1 MRFGLA
7 VVGNQSREYTT
18 EANFE
23 LILEMVRIARDTGFD
38 VINAGHHYLVE
49 DHDRFQAIPTLARA
63 SAESGD
69 LALAACQILPLHHPV
84 EIAEHMATL
93 DVMSGGRAILAP
105 IAGYRDVEFDAF
117 GVPKSERGRRMK
129 EGVEIITRLWT
140 EDNVFYDGEVFSIE
154 NCSINPKPIQEPR
167 PPIWIGGESDTAIRR
182 ATDVGDAWYAY
193 VQANTDE
200 STLAHR
206 LKVAGA
212 TAAPGPNGVQPAAMN
227 TFVGPTDEKAVE
239 MYRPVLEDT
248 VGWYEEEGYQ
258 GAAGG
263 RTDLDDD
270 GFSPFLVGGP
280 DTVADR
286 IVYLAE
292 EHRVNCLI
300 SGMIAPGLER
310 EQVLK
315 SVELMGEKVIPQ
327 VRTRLESA

>member
-7 VVGNQSREYTT
+7 VVGNQSRDHSP

-23 LILEMVRIARDTGFD
+23 LILEMVRTARDTGFD

-49 DHDRFQAIPTLARA
+49 DHDRFQAIPSLARV

-69 LALAACQILPLHHPV
+69 LDLAACQILPLHHPV

-117 GVPKSERGRRMK
+117 GVPKSERGRRIQ
-129 EGVEIITRLWT
+129 EGVEIIKRLWT
-140 EDNVFYDGEVFSIE
+140 EDGVSYDGEVFSIE
-154 NCSINPKPIQEPR
+154 NCSINPKPIQDPR

-182 ATDVGDAWYAY
+182 ATTVGDAWYAY

-206 LKVAGA
+206 LGVARA
-212 TAAPGPNGVQPAAMN
+212 TDDPDVQPVAMN
-227 TFVGPTDEKAVE
+227 TFVDRTDAAAVNT
-239 MYRPVLEDT
+239 YRPVLEET

-258 GAAGG
+258 GATGG
-263 RTDLDDD
+263 RTDLDGDD
-270 GFSPFLVGGP
+270 FSPFLVGAP

-292 EHRVNCLI
+292 EHGVNCLI
-300 SGMIAPGLER
+300 SGMIAPGLGHDEIL
-310 EQVLK
+310 Q
-315 SVELMGEKVIPQ
+315 SVSLMGEEVIPR
-327 VRTRLESA
+327 VEARLDAA

>member
-7 VVGNQSREYTT
+7 VVGNQSKNHPP

-23 LILEMVRIARDTGFD
+23 LILEMVQTARDTGFD

-49 DHDRFQAIPTLARA
+49 DHDRFQAIPTLSRA

-69 LALAACQILPLHHPV
+69 LSLAACQILPLHHPV

-117 GVPKSERGRRMK
+117 GVSKSERGRRIK
-129 EGVEIITRLWT
+129 EGVEIIKRLWT
-140 EDNVFYDGEVFSIE
+140 EDDVSYDGEVFSIE

-167 PPIWIGGESDTAIRR
+167 PPIWIGGESDAAIRR
-182 ATDVGDAWYAY
+182 ATDTGDAWYAY

-206 LKVAGA
+206 LDVAGKKA
-212 TAAPGPNGVQPAAMN
+212 ESGSNGVQPVAMN
-227 TFVGPTDEKAVE
+227 TFVGPTDEAAVE
-239 MYRPVLEDT
+239 IYRPILEDT
-248 VGWYEEEGYQ
+248 IGWYEEEGYQ
-258 GAAGG
+258 GATGG
-263 RTDLDDD
+263 RTDLDKD

-280 DTVADR
+280 DTVADQ

-292 EHRVNCLI
+292 EHGINCLI
-300 SGMIAPGLER
+300 SGMIAPGLDR
-310 EQVLK
+310 EHVLR
-315 SVELMGEKVIPQ
+315 SVELMGEEVIPI
-327 VRTRLESA
+327 VETRLDSA